1 MTTTPFPARPGH
13 QGEVTMGVV
22 AQDQMS
28 SDNWIHLTRAQ
39 FDSRVAVL
47 SVHFTEDQLEH
58 HRRWM

>member
-1 MTTTPFPARPGH
+1 
-13 QGEVTMGVV
+13 MGVV